1 MYHYAG
7 NNPVKYTDPDG
18 NDIKE
23 SELYSFSIGVGVAAR
38 ISFGIA
44 KDSNHNVSVYIKLET
59 GIGAGGSIAKADTI
73 MKALDTGITILTDI
87 INDYNAI
94 GTLDNVVLDT
104 GQGNFDGNITYKKET
119 VFDWNKA
126 GKSVPVEA
134 AVIVGASADENGK
147 YTLTIGATAIANVYL
162 REDTASNRLKSF
174 LGGKTGTNTDYR
186 GTIGTVFEGCQFV
199 YDSKGNLVTDSLNQG
214 TFDTKSPNSFIGK
227 LKHFASDVIPWLKW
241 GNGTANNQVM
251 PPGLQA
257 SIENVLND
265 FKDGN
270 ITKDTAKNEIENIV
284 RSFKESQN
292 D

>member
-1 MYHYAG
+1 MWISTDPALGEYIPKAPIDEEAKKYNQNLPGMGGVFNHINGNLYHYAG

-162 REDTASNRLKSF
+162 REDTWYFDITEGSDFVKEQIYKLVNLI
-174 LGGKTGTNTDYR
+174 LG
-186 GTIGTVFEGCQFV
+186 E
-199 YDSKGNLVTDSLNQG
+199 
-214 TFDTKSPNSFIGK
+214 
-227 LKHFASDVIPWLKW
+227 
-241 GNGTANNQVM
+241 
-251 PPGLQA
+251 
-257 SIENVLND
+257 
-265 FKDGN
+265 
-270 ITKDTAKNEIENIV
+270 
-284 RSFKESQN
+284 
-292 D
+292 